1 MFNSSI
7 SFIHREIQSKRREDA
22 PIFNE
27 KFRAAHRYK
36 VRTLNGFNE
45 TKTISKTNKNK

>member
-36 VRTLNGFNE
+36 VRTLNGFNQNE
-45 TKTISKTNKNK
+45 FQDK